1 MGKFWKGVEGLV
13 KQPLN
18 DVKWMIDETKNV
30 GKPLLRGDFEGAG
43 KAFGHTFGN
52 HNEMMADTITIPLF
66 GENKLQKNPDAVAGA
81 IIGSIFAAPVIGG
94 AMGGGAGGTAGGL
107 STAANGTAGQMAGAA
122 GQSVYAPTA
131 ALGTSGT
138 MTATGTP
145 VATTGAISGG
155 SGQAIAPALS
165 GAQAPAGVSAA
176 TSTGEKQ
183 IAEQIQDLMGRGG
196 QQQKQE
202 ERPRPMQLQ
211 DQRRLTQRIAPQQ
224 QQPQRPTIAS
234 YTSNLPP
241 EIMQLLQQLMSRR

>member
-52 HNEMMADTITIPLF
+52 HNQLMADNITIPLF

-131 ALGTSGT
+131 ALSTTGTT
-138 MTATGTP
+138 MTAAGTP

-176 TSTGEKQ
+176 TTTGEKQ
-183 IAEQIQDLMGRGG
+183 IAEQVQDLMGRGG

-202 ERPRPMQLQ
+202 EQRRPMQLT
-211 DQRRLTQRIAPQQ
+211 DQRRQVQRIAPQ

-234 YTSNLPP
+234 STSNIPP
-241 EIMQLLQQLMSRR
+241 ELMQLLQQFMSRK